1 MSDLSKRIQSLA
13 REAALLPQEEVLQI
27 SERNSELVIGI
38 PKEESFQEKRVALV
52 PEAVALLVAR
62 GHQVLVESGA
72 GDQAHYSDTDYSESG
87 ARIVYDRRQVFQTGM
102 VIKVEP
108 PTLEEVEL
116 MGLRQTLISALQWTV
131 QPKGLLE
138 ALAQKKTTAIAWDFL
153 QNDNGIFPL
162 VRAMGE
168 IAGNSA
174 VLIAGDLLAGP
185 EGRGT
190 LFGGVSGVRPTE
202 VVIIGAG
209 TVAEF
214 AARAAVGL
222 GATVKVF
229 DNSPHRLIRLQ
240 NALGQRLWTSTVQP
254 SVLQEALKTAD
265 VAIGA
270 IRGSGQRTPLVVS
283 EPMVA
288 GMRRG
293 TVIVDVTIDRGG
305 CFETSRVT
313 SHERPTFTELDVIH
327 YCVPNMPSRVSRTA
341 SKALSNI
348 MAPLL
353 LDFAADGG
361 VEASIRRNHLA
372 RSGVYIFNGNV
383 THSGLAEEAGLPFK
397 DLVIGNLLSR
407 FPRVG

>member
-1 MSDLSKRIQSLA
+1 MSDHSKRIQSLA

-27 SERNSELVIGI
+27 SARNHELVIGI
-38 PKEESFQEKRVALV
+38 PKEESLQEKRVALV

-62 GHQVLVESGA
+62 GHQVLIESGA
-72 GDQAHYSDTDYSESG
+72 GDQAHFQDNDYSESG
-87 ARIVYDRRQVFQTGM
+87 AHIVYDRRQVFQTGM

-108 PTLEEVEL
+108 PTLEEVQL
-116 MGLRQTLISALQWTV
+116 MGMRQTIISALQWTV
-131 QPKGLLE
+131 QPKGLLA
-138 ALAQKKTTAIAWDFL
+138 ALAAKKTTAIAWDFL

-174 VLIAGDLLAGP
+174 ILIAGELLAGP
-185 EGRGT
+185 HGRGS
-190 LFGGVSGVRPTE
+190 LFGGVSGVRPSE

-209 TVAEF
+209 TVGEF
-214 AARAAVGL
+214 SARAAIGL
-222 GATVKVF
+222 GASVKVF

-240 NALGQRLWTSTVQP
+240 NALGQRLWTSTIQP

-270 IRGSGQRTPLVVS
+270 IRGSGQRAPLGGSV
-283 EPMVA
+283 PMVA
-288 GMRRG
+288 GMQRG
-293 TVIVDVTIDRGG
+293 SVVIDVTIDRGG

-313 SHERPTFTELDVIH
+313 SHERPTFVEMDVIH

-341 SKALSNI
+341 SKGLSNI

-361 VEASIRRNHLA
+361 VEESIRRNPFA
-372 RSGVYIFNGNV
+372 RSGVYMFNGQV
-383 THSGLAEEAGLPFK
+383 THPGLAAESALPFK
-397 DLVIGNLLSR
+397 DLDLLLAS
-407 FPRVG
+407 F

>member
-1 MSDLSKRIQSLA
+1 MSDNKKRIQSLA

-27 SERNSELVIGI
+27 SERTSELVIGI

-72 GDQAHYSDTDYSESG
+72 GEQAHYQDSDYSESG
-87 ARIVYDRRQVFQTGM
+87 ARIVYDRRQVFQTAM
-102 VIKVEP
+102 VVKVEP
-108 PTLEEVEL
+108 PTLEEVGL
-116 MGLRQTLISALQWTV
+116 MGMRQTLISALQWTV
-131 QPKGLLE
+131 QSEGVLE
-138 ALAQKKTTAIAWDFL
+138 ALAKKKTTAIAWDFL
-153 QNDNGIFPL
+153 QNANGIFPL

-168 IAGNSA
+168 IAGNTS
-174 VLIAGDLLAGP
+174 VLIAGELLAGP
-185 EGRGT
+185 EGSGT

-209 TVAEF
+209 TVGEF
-214 AARAAVGL
+214 AARAAIGL

-270 IRGSGQRTPLVVS
+270 IRGTGQRAPLIVS

-293 TVIVDVTIDRGG
+293 TVVVDITIDRGG

-327 YCVPNMPSRVSRTA
+327 YCVPNIPSRVSRTA

-353 LDFAADGG
+353 LEFAADGG
-361 VEASIRRNHLA
+361 VDDAIRKNPFA
-372 RSGVYIFNGNV
+372 RSGIYMFQGKV
-383 THSGLAEEAGLPFK
+383 THAGLAEESGLAHK
-397 DLVIGNLLSR
+397 DLDLLLGT
-407 FPRVG
+407 F

>member
-62 GHQVLVESGA
+62 GHQVLIESGA

-138 ALAQKKTTAIAWDFL
+138 ALVQKKTTAIAWDFL

-209 TVAEF
+209 TVGEF

-254 SVLQEALKTAD
+254 SVLQEALRTAD

-270 IRGSGQRTPLVVS
+270 IRGSGQRAPLVVS

-361 VEASIRRNHLA
+361 VEASVRRNHLA

-397 DLVIGNLLSR
+397 DLDLLLAT
-407 FPRVG
+407 F

>member
-1 MSDLSKRIQSLA
+1 MSDHKKGIQSLA
-13 REAALLPQEEVLQI
+13 REAALLPQEEMLQI
-27 SERNSELVIGI
+27 STRASELVIGI
-38 PKEESFQEKRVALV
+38 PKEESLQEKRVALV

-62 GHQVLVESGA
+62 GHQVLIETGA
-72 GDQAHYSDTDYSESG
+72 GLQAHYADADYSESG

-108 PTLEEVEL
+108 PTLEEVKM
-116 MGLRQTLISALQWTV
+116 MGLSQTLISALQWTV
-131 QPKGLLE
+131 QPEGLLA
-138 ALAQKKTTAIAWDFL
+138 ALSAKKVTAIAWDFI

-168 IAGNSA
+168 IAGSSA
-174 VLIAGDLLAGP
+174 VLIAGELLAGP

-190 LFGGVSGVRPTE
+190 MFGGVSGVRPTE

-209 TVAEF
+209 TVGEF
-214 AARAAVGL
+214 SARAALGF
-222 GATVKVF
+222 GATVKLF
-229 DNSPHRLIRLQ
+229 DDSPHRLIRLQ
-240 NALGQRLWTSTVQP
+240 NALGQRLWTSTLQP
-254 SVLQEALKTAD
+254 SVLEEALKTVD

-270 IRGSGQRTPLVVS
+270 IRGTGQRTPLVVS

-288 GMRRG
+288 GMRKG

-305 CFETSRVT
+305 CFETSRIT
-313 SHERPTFTELDVIH
+313 SHERPTYTEMDVIH

-353 LDFAADGG
+353 LEFAADGG
-361 VEASIRRNHLA
+361 VEASVRQNRVA
-372 RSGVYIFNGNV
+372 RSGVYMFKGNLI
-383 THSGLAEEAGLPFK
+383 HAGLAVEANLPFK
-397 DLVIGNLLSR
+397 DLNLLLATL
-407 FPRVG
+407 

>member
-1 MSDLSKRIQSLA
+1 MSDHSKRIQSLA

-27 SERNSELVIGI
+27 SARNQELVIGI
-38 PKEESFQEKRVALV
+38 PKEESLQEKRVALV

-62 GHQVLVESGA
+62 GHQVLIESGA
-72 GDQAHYSDTDYSESG
+72 GDQAHFQDNDYSESG
-87 ARIVYDRRQVFQTGM
+87 AHIVYDRRQVFQTGM

-108 PTLEEVEL
+108 PTLEEVQL
-116 MGLRQTLISALQWTV
+116 MGMRQTIISALQWTV
-131 QPKGLLE
+131 QPKGLLA
-138 ALAQKKTTAIAWDFL
+138 ALAAKKTTAIAWDFL

-174 VLIAGDLLAGP
+174 ILIAGELLAGP
-185 EGRGT
+185 HGRGS
-190 LFGGVSGVRPTE
+190 LFGGVSGVRPSE

-209 TVAEF
+209 TVGEF
-214 AARAAVGL
+214 SARAAIGL
-222 GATVKVF
+222 GASVKVF

-240 NALGQRLWTSTVQP
+240 NALGQRLWTSTIQP

-270 IRGSGQRTPLVVS
+270 IRGSGQRAPLVVS

-288 GMRRG
+288 GMQRG
-293 TVIVDVTIDRGG
+293 SVVIDVTIDRGG

-313 SHERPTFTELDVIH
+313 SHERPTFVEMDVIH

-341 SKALSNI
+341 SKGLSNI

-361 VEASIRRNHLA
+361 VEESIRRNPFA
-372 RSGVYIFNGNV
+372 RSGVYMFNGQV
-383 THSGLAEEAGLPFK
+383 THPGLAAEYALPFK
-397 DLVIGNLLSR
+397 DLDLLLAS
-407 FPRVG
+407 F

>member
-1 MSDLSKRIQSLA
+1 MSDNKKRIQSLA

-27 SERNSELVIGI
+27 SERTSELVIGI

-72 GDQAHYSDTDYSESG
+72 GKQAHYQDSDYSESG

-108 PTLEEVEL
+108 PTLEEVGL
-116 MGLRQTLISALQWTV
+116 MGMGQTLISALQWTV
-131 QPKGLLE
+131 QSEGVLE
-138 ALAQKKTTAIAWDFL
+138 ALAKKKTTAIAWDFL
-153 QNDNGIFPL
+153 QNANGIFPL

-168 IAGNSA
+168 IAGNSS
-174 VLIAGDLLAGP
+174 VLIAGELLAGP
-185 EGRGT
+185 EGSGT

-202 VVIIGAG
+202 VVVIGAG
-209 TVAEF
+209 TVGEF
-214 AARAAVGL
+214 AARAAIGL

-270 IRGSGQRTPLVVS
+270 IRGTGQRAPLIVS

-327 YCVPNMPSRVSRTA
+327 YCVPNIPSRVSRTA

-353 LDFAADGG
+353 LEFAADGG
-361 VEASIRRNHLA
+361 VDGAIRKNPFA
-372 RSGVYIFNGNV
+372 RSGIYMFQGNV
-383 THSGLAEEAGLPFK
+383 THSGLAEESGLAHK
-397 DLVIGNLLSR
+397 DLDLLLAA
-407 FPRVG
+407 F

>member
-38 PKEESFQEKRVALV
+38 PKEDSFQEKRVALV

-72 GDQAHYSDTDYSESG
+72 GNQAHYTDTDYSESG

-116 MGLRQTLISALQWTV
+116 MGMRQTLISALQWTV
-131 QPKGLLE
+131 QPEGLLE
-138 ALAQKKTTAIAWDFL
+138 ALSKKKTTAIAWDFL

-174 VLIAGDLLAGP
+174 VLIAGELLAGP

-209 TVAEF
+209 TVGEF

-270 IRGSGQRTPLVVS
+270 IRGTGQRAPLVVS

-313 SHERPTFTELDVIH
+313 SHERPTFTEMDVIH

-361 VEASIRRNHLA
+361 VEASVRRNQLA
-372 RSGVYIFNGNV
+372 RSGVYLFNGTV
-383 THSGLAEEAGLPFK
+383 THSGLAREAGLPFK
-397 DLVIGNLLSR
+397 DLDLLLAT
-407 FPRVG
+407 F

>member
-397 DLVIGNLLSR
+397 DLDLLLAT
-407 FPRVG
+407 F

>member
-1 MSDLSKRIQSLA
+1 MA

-72 GDQAHYSDTDYSESG
+72 GAQAHYRDTDYSESG

-116 MGLRQTLISALQWTV
+116 MGMRQTLISALQWTV
-131 QPKGLLE
+131 QSEGVLE
-138 ALAQKKTTAIAWDFL
+138 ALTKKKTTAIAWDFL
-153 QNDNGIFPL
+153 QNANGIFPL

-168 IAGNSA
+168 IAGNSS
-174 VLIAGDLLAGP
+174 VLIAGELLAGP

-209 TVAEF
+209 TVGEF
-214 AARAAVGL
+214 AARAAIGL

-270 IRGSGQRTPLVVS
+270 IRGSGQRAPLVVS

-348 MAPLL
+348 MAPMLL
-353 LDFAADGG
+353 EFAADGG
-361 VEASIRRNHLA
+361 VDASVRKNPFA
-372 RSGVYIFNGNV
+372 RSGVYMFNGNL
-383 THSGLAEEAGLPFK
+383 TNQGLAEEAGLAYK
-397 DLVIGNLLSR
+397 NLDLLLTT
-407 FPRVG
+407 F

>member
-1 MSDLSKRIQSLA
+1 MSDHKKGIQSLA
-13 REAALLPQEEVLQI
+13 REAALLPQEEMLQI
-27 SERNSELVIGI
+27 STRATELVIGI
-38 PKEESFQEKRVALV
+38 PKEESLQEKRVALV

-62 GHQVLVESGA
+62 GHQVLVETGA
-72 GDQAHYSDTDYSESG
+72 GLQAHYADADYSESG

-108 PTLEEVEL
+108 PTLEEVKM
-116 MGLRQTLISALQWTV
+116 MGLSQTLISALQWTV
-131 QPKGLLE
+131 QPEGLLA
-138 ALAQKKTTAIAWDFL
+138 ALSAKKVTAIAWDFI

-168 IAGNSA
+168 IAGSSA
-174 VLIAGDLLAGP
+174 VLIAGELLAGP

-190 LFGGVSGVRPTE
+190 MFGGVSGVRPTE

-209 TVAEF
+209 TVGEF
-214 AARAAVGL
+214 SARAALGF
-222 GATVKVF
+222 GATVKLF
-229 DNSPHRLIRLQ
+229 DDSPHRLIRLQ
-240 NALGQRLWTSTVQP
+240 NALGQRLWTSTLQP
-254 SVLQEALKTAD
+254 SVLEEALKTVD

-270 IRGSGQRTPLVVS
+270 IRGTGQRTPLVVS

-288 GMRRG
+288 GMRKG

-305 CFETSRVT
+305 CFETSRIT
-313 SHERPTFTELDVIH
+313 SHERPTYTEMDVIH

-353 LDFAADGG
+353 LEFAADGG
-361 VEASIRRNHLA
+361 VEASVRQNRVA
-372 RSGVYIFNGNV
+372 RSGVYMFKGNLI
-383 THSGLAEEAGLPFK
+383 HAGLAVEANLPFK
-397 DLVIGNLLSR
+397 DLNLLLATL
-407 FPRVG
+407 